1 MFKIVKKETYKKLA
15 EDNLTLSKNLEE
27 VNEKLDELYKTLEA
41 IQQANERENSVTI
54 TFDDTLQKATPILK
68 YKPDIT
74 DKMVEMNIITSANT
88 DKYSVELAL
97 LTMTEE
103 VVSQILDSFGETF
116 KEV

>member
-1 MFKIVKKETYKKLA
+1 MLKILKKETYNKLI
-15 EDNLTLSKNLEE
+15 EENENLVKQLEE
-27 VNEKLDELYKTLEA
+27 VSEKLNEIDKTLTS
-41 IQQANERENSVTI
+41 IQEANERENSVTI
-54 TFDDTLQKATPILK
+54 TFDDSLQKATPVLK
-68 YKPDIT
+68 YKPNIT